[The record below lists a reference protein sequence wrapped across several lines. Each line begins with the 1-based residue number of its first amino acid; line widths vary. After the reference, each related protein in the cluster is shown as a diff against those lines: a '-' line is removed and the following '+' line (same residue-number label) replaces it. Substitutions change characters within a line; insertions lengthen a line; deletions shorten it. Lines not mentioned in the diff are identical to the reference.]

1 MATQSRQVLI
11 LLYSVFVRLHLDL
24 CAWFW
29 SPQCGKDVEMLD
41 RLQQRATKM
50 VGGLRGGTEEAGL
63 AQSGKEE
70 PTENPK
76 SNQLLKGER
85 KT

>member
-1 MATQSRQVLI
+1 MATQSREALI
-11 LLYSVFVRLHLDL
+11 LLYSVLVRLHLDC

-29 SPQCGKDVEMLD
+29 SPQCGKDAEMPD

-50 VGGLRGGTEEAGL
+50 VRALRGGTEEAGL

-76 SNQLLKGER
+76 SNQLLKGQW